1 MLFLEQNH
9 KINIFTLRMK
19 YPLIIILLPHFLC
32 AQDIIGIWKGS
43 LYNDSTQKIIPYEMA
58 ITEYNGKIIVYSY
71 TNFLLDNQNYEGVK
85 SIKIMKVKDHYFF
98 EDVDLIYNNYPVA
111 PPKGVKQIS
120 SVMLSD
126 SGKISLFNGKFI
138 TRRTREYGKQIT
150 GTVHLEK
157 SDPHQQSRLISI
169 LESLDISKT
178 LSFIK
183 MPDSTSISL
192 SKTNT
197 SISSSQL
204 KNAWKK
210 KEPETKKTSLPKKVI
225 DQLSELVKRKIET
238 IETIYFTTDSL
249 ELTLYDNGY
258 VDGDSVSLIVNG
270 KILLEHQRL
279 STQAIIQNIRT
290 EKGITDSIN
299 IIMYAENLGSISP
312 NSGLLVIRDGEKRY
326 EVTFSGDLE
335 KNAAIL
341 LKRKK

>member
-1 MLFLEQNH
+1 MVL
-9 KINIFTLRMK
+9 
-19 YPLIIILLPHFLC
+19 
-32 AQDIIGIWKGS
+32 A
-43 LYNDSTQKIIPYEMA
+43 
-58 ITEYNGKIIVYSY
+58 
-71 TNFLLDNQNYEGVK
+71 
-85 SIKIMKVKDHYFF
+85 
-98 EDVDLIYNNYPVA
+98 
-111 PPKGVKQIS
+111 
-120 SVMLSD
+120 
-126 SGKISLFNGKFI
+126 
-138 TRRTREYGKQIT
+138 
-150 GTVHLEK
+150 
-157 SDPHQQSRLISI
+157 
-169 LESLDISKT
+169 
-178 LSFIK
+178 
-183 MPDSTSISL
+183 
-192 SKTNT
+192 
-197 SISSSQL
+197 
-204 KNAWKK
+204 
-210 KEPETKKTSLPKKVI
+210 
-225 DQLSELVKRKIET
+225 LVKELEMRSPEFKNET

>member
-1 MLFLEQNH
+1 M
-9 KINIFTLRMK
+9 
-19 YPLIIILLPHFLC
+19 
-32 AQDIIGIWKGS
+32 
-43 LYNDSTQKIIPYEMA
+43 
-58 ITEYNGKIIVYSY
+58 
-71 TNFLLDNQNYEGVK
+71 
-85 SIKIMKVKDHYFF
+85 
-98 EDVDLIYNNYPVA
+98 
-111 PPKGVKQIS
+111 
-120 SVMLSD
+120 
-126 SGKISLFNGKFI
+126 
-138 TRRTREYGKQIT
+138 
-150 GTVHLEK
+150 
-157 SDPHQQSRLISI
+157 
-169 LESLDISKT
+169 
-178 LSFIK
+178 
-183 MPDSTSISL
+183 
-192 SKTNT
+192 
-197 SISSSQL
+197 
-204 KNAWKK
+204 
-210 KEPETKKTSLPKKVI
+210 
-225 DQLSELVKRKIET
+225 SEWGKRKIET